1 MLFLSWLPLS
11 LPLLLLALPLLAN
24 PAVAWPIRDL
34 RDHVSAAAPF
44 ASSSEEAQRKR
55 LHRNII
61 CMMALQVP
69 TENVKLYD
77 DSLSGWVRDPALP
90 MEPMAK
96 L

>member
-1 MLFLSWLPLS
+1 MRPLR
-11 LPLLLLALPLLAN
+11 PLLPVPLLTRLS
-24 PAVAWPIRDL
+24 RD
-34 RDHVSAAAPF
+34 RSGICATI
-44 ASSSEEAQRKR
+44 
-55 LHRNII
+55 NII